1 MKRKTTK
8 KFIYKGLG
16 FPIELH
22 HVEMVK
28 VDREWHPKIDIR
40 RVADSA
46 IKELSFQKERLTGD
60 QIKFIRTYFEMSLR
74 EFGKKVVHE
83 SHMAVSKWEQF
94 KNKPTNM
101 DINIEVMLK
110 LYIYEKTCIKNL
122 AQTKRFFEKYLIIR
136 KINFTRNPPCI
147 ILKVSS

>member
-1 MKRKTTK
+1 MKKKTLK

-22 HVEMVK
+22 N
-28 VDREWHPKIDIR
+28 VDFLKFDGEWHPKIDVRKI
-40 RVADSA
+40 ADSV
-46 IKELSFQKERLTGD
+46 IKELSFQKERLTGN
-60 QIKFIRTYFEMSLR
+60 QIRFIRTYFEMSLR
-74 EFGKKVVHE
+74 DFGKLVVHE

-110 LYIYEKTCIKNL
+110 LYIYEKTCIKNIS
-122 AQTKRFFEKYLIIR
+122 QTKRFFENYIIIR
-136 KINFTRNPPCI
+136 KIDFTRNSPCI
-147 ILKVSS
+147 VLKGI